1 MKTLVVKQ
9 FIVQQ
14 CCGETRLNGVAI
26 EGRFPIGEFV
36 DSIQRQGYYINDELG
51 IIVFKDNVIKK
62 GYRVLILNDRPVV
75 MGPQD
80 LIDKV
85 FDEIKEQVV
94 KYMQEKAERKKK
106 LEQLGEKLEQL
117 GEKLNELSEAVKMLK
132 EQVKAINERIDQLKT
147 RQLEQP
153 NKEASQNKSPTQGN
167 VVSKEASQGNT
178 NRTTKESNQPKQK

>member
-1 MKTLVVKQ
+1 MKALVIKHYIIQ
-9 FIVQQ
+9 E
-14 CCGETRLNGVAI
+14 CCGETRLNGVTI
-26 EGRFPIGEFV
+26 EGKFPIDEFI
-36 DSIQRQGYYINDELG
+36 DSIQKQGYYINDELG
-51 IIVFKDNVIKK
+51 IITFKGNVIRK
-62 GYRVLILNDRPVV
+62 GYRILTLNGRPVIL
-75 MGPQD
+75 GPQE